1 MVSINRYQL
10 LTITLASGSFCF
22 VSGFIM
28 ARKSG
33 RNSPKKIN
41 LRGVPS
47 KSFYRKDK
55 IQSRR
60 RHKFKSHSH
69 RLALLK
75 KYFPESET
83 RSNCPESKSNSPI
96 YKFSTDIPDIYQ
108 ESYICAL
115 PINPDFLFTYWELA
129 PDYVAEKVKEA
140 ETGLN
145 LFLRIRAKTFLEN
158 DFQIDQSE
166 TDAVSSFIKPE
177 EDINYQISNT
187 TGDMVIEIPDTEDV
201 YVMEMIHKTESGD
214 DILLVSHEI
223 INTFSHN
230 SEAILYCNDDL
241 IDANEY
247 FDGKEEC
254 NQEKKTKVSLVEL
267 DYKLCTDY
275 RQYLGSASYE
285 N

>member
-1 MVSINRYQL
+1 
-10 LTITLASGSFCF
+10 
-22 VSGFIM
+22 
-28 ARKSG
+28 
-33 RNSPKKIN
+33 
-41 LRGVPS
+41 
-47 KSFYRKDK
+47 
-55 IQSRR
+55 
-60 RHKFKSHSH
+60 
-69 RLALLK
+69 
-75 KYFPESET
+75 
-83 RSNCPESKSNSPI
+83 
-96 YKFSTDIPDIYQ
+96 
-108 ESYICAL
+108 
-115 PINPDFLFTYWELA
+115 
-129 PDYVAEKVKEA
+129 
-140 ETGLN
+140 
-145 LFLRIRAKTFLEN
+145 
-158 DFQIDQSE
+158 
-166 TDAVSSFIKPE
+166 
-177 EDINYQISNT
+177 
-187 TGDMVIEIPDTEDV
+187 MVIEIPDTEDV